1 MKKLIVAMLIAA
13 LLAACA
19 FAEEAGIANPWRETD
34 PEELRQV
41 YGYGFA
47 IPEDAEDISWLI
59 KDELQMAEMRFYIDE
74 AALSARVA
82 AMDPEDISGMYYDR
96 WDVEEP
102 CLIDGCEGTLRRVTD
117 EGMTIDVC
125 LWYDPEQGMTWSLTA
140 EDDDLDGFDITAV
153 AEQLYLSADETEA
166 RDEGGADEW
175 ETAEDDA
182 YEAEYLEDVEV
193 FEEDEIYGESDESE
207 AYERDDDEADEP
219 DEPDE
224 PEPAEVPAE
233 EAEDEE

>member
-1 MKKLIVAMLIAA
+1 MKKLLVVMLTLA
-13 LLAACA
+13 LMASCG

-47 IPEDAEDISWLI
+47 IPEDAEDISWFI
-59 KDELQMAEMRFYIDE
+59 NDELQMAEMRFYIDE
-74 AALSARVA
+74 AVLTARVA
-82 AMDPEDISGMYYDR
+82 AMDPEDISGMYCDH

-102 CLIDGCEGTLRRVTD
+102 CLIDDCEGTLRRVTD

-153 AEQLYLSADETEA
+153 AEQLYVSGEEA
-166 RDEGGADEW
+166 EASDEGETDEW
-175 ETAEDDA
+175 ETAGDDA
-182 YEAEYLEDVEV
+182 YEAEYLEDVER
-193 FEEDEIYGESDESE
+193 FEEDEIDGESDESE
-207 AYERDDDEADEP
+207 AYERDD
-219 DEPDE
+219 
-224 PEPAEVPAE
+224 
-233 EAEDEE
+233 EDEEPEEPEAVEEPEEEEETEE